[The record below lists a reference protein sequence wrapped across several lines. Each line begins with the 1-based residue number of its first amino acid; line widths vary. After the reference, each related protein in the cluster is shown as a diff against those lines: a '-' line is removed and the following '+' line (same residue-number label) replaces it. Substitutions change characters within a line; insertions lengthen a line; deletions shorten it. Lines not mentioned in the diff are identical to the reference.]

1 MEYRD
6 LLSLAIKL
14 AVDAHGATIGKDG
27 TPYILHP
34 LRLMARAEGYR
45 HQIVAVLHDT
55 VEDTDLTLDKLR
67 EHGFPD
73 EIISAVDA
81 LSRKEEETYE
91 AFIDRIAEN
100 PLATSVKLLD
110 LYDNID
116 ATRLP
121 ELGDK
126 ELQRI
131 AKYHRAIVRLK
142 KRTTVDTP

>member
-6 LLSLAIKL
+6 LLPIAIHL
-14 AVDAHGATIGKDG
+14 AVEAHGATIGKDG

-34 LRLMARAEGYR
+34 LRLMVHANGYAE
-45 HQIVAVLHDT
+45 QIVAVLHDT
-55 VEDTDLTLDKLR
+55 VEDTYLNRDLLR
-67 EHGFPD
+67 EEGFPE
-73 EIISAVDA
+73 EILNAVDA
-81 LSRKEEETYE
+81 LTHEESETYE
-91 AFIDRIAEN
+91 TFIDRIAEN

-131 AKYHRAIVRLK
+131 AKYHRAIIRLK
-142 KRTTVDTP
+142 SAGG

>member
-6 LLSLAIKL
+6 LLPLAIHL
-14 AVDAHGATIGKDG
+14 AVEAHGATIGKDG

-34 LRLMARAEGYR
+34 LRLMTRANGYAE
-45 HQIVAVLHDT
+45 QIVAVLHDT
-55 VEDTDLTLDKLR
+55 VEDTYLNCDLLR
-67 EHGFPD
+67 EEGFPD
-73 EIISAVDA
+73 EILDAVDA
-81 LSRKEEETYE
+81 LTREDGETYE

-110 LYDNID
+110 LHDNID

-121 ELGDK
+121 ELGEK

-131 AKYHRAIVRLK
+131 AKYHRAIIRLK
-142 KRTTVDTP
+142 SVAG

>member
-6 LLSLAIKL
+6 LLPIAIHL
-14 AVDAHGATIGKDG
+14 AVEAHGATIGKDG

-34 LRLMARAEGYR
+34 LRLMTRANGYAE
-45 HQIVAVLHDT
+45 QIVAVLHDT
-55 VEDTDLTLDKLR
+55 VEDTYLNLDILR
-67 EHGFPD
+67 EEGFPK
-73 EIISAVDA
+73 EIRNAVGA
-81 LSRKEEETYE
+81 LTRKDGETYE
-91 AFIDRIAEN
+91 EFIERIAEN
-100 PLATSVKLLD
+100 PLATAVKLLD

-142 KRTTVDTP
+142 AITTATP